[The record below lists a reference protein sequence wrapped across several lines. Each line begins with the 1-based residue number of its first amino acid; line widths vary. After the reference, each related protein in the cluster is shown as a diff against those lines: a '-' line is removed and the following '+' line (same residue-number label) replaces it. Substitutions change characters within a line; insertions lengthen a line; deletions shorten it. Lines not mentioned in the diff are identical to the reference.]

1 MIRTRAFLA
10 LSLAAAALL
19 GGCTANDTTL
29 GDSLRT
35 DIALQVADP
44 DPAARTSAAPGDSGG
59 QAARASATYRKGT
72 VTPPGSIP
80 TTSESGRS
88 GGSGGSSGGGGPN

>member
-1 MIRTRAFLA
+1 LT
-10 LSLAAAALL
+10 LSFAATALL

-44 DPAARTSAAPGDSGG
+44 DPAAHTNAAPGDSGV
-59 QAARASATYRKGT
+59 QAARASEAYRKGT
-72 VTPPGSIP
+72 VKPPVSIQ
-80 TTSESGRS
+80 TTSKS
-88 GGSGGSSGGGGPN
+88 GGSGSSAGSSGGGGPN